1 MSIIQR
7 FFTLRVVAFASCLAT
22 TVSPAQAALTI
33 DSTRIVH
40 GTDSRNS
47 SVIVANPSNST
58 FAAQAW
64 VNTEEDDTVTP
75 VPLIASPA
83 LFRLDPGKQQMVQ
96 INRLPNDL
104 PEDRESLFYFNVQE
118 IPQQLET
125 NANLLNI
132 ALRTRIK
139 LFYRPSQVK
148 GVPEQHLDSLQWSL
162 ASNNGKTFL
171 QVLNPTPYHFT
182 FGRLEVGAPG
192 KIEKIDTAL
201 MAMPMQTQ
209 SFELKTTQ
217 ASKGLQ
223 VQFTTINDYGGT
235 TRLVEKPLSV
245 TAI

>member
-1 MSIIQR
+1 MST
-7 FFTLRVVAFASCLAT
+7 TLLRKYALSFACLAT
-22 TVSPAQAALTI
+22 LSSTTEAALTI
-33 DSTRIVH
+33 SATRVVHPGDQHSSSIV
-40 GTDSRNS
+40 
-47 SVIVANPSNST
+47 VANPSNIT
-58 FAAQAW
+58 YATQAW
-64 VNTEEDDTVTP
+64 VNTAADDTSTA
-75 VPLIASPA
+75 VPFAVSPT
-83 LFRLDPGKQQMVQ
+83 LFRLDPKREQLVK
-96 INRLPNDL
+96 INALPNNL
-104 PEDRESLFYFNVQE
+104 PTDRESLFYFNVQE
-118 IPQQLET
+118 IPQIDSGQDNVLK
-125 NANLLNI
+125 I

-201 MAMPMQTQ
+201 MAKPMQTQ

>member
-162 ASNNGKTFL
+162 ASKNGKTYL
-171 QVLNPTPYHFT
+171 QVHNPTPYHFT
-182 FGRLEVGAPG
+182 FSRLEVYKTGTG
-192 KIEKIDTAL
+192 EKIDTAL
-201 MAMPMQTQ
+201 MALPMQKQ
-209 SFELKTTQ
+209 SFELKTTR
-217 ASKGLQ
+217 AADGLK
-223 VQFTTINDYGGT
+223 VRFTTINDYGGS
-235 TRLVEKPLSV
+235 TRLMEKPLPISS
-245 TAI
+245 I